1 MTNSNNGIDID
12 RRQILRRSFYLS
24 IVVGLT
30 PSCASVSDFVEE
42 SIYLA
47 KNKSNKKS
55 LQALEQQALR
65 RIEEANKL
73 ITPYAGIP
81 ASNFTRAK
89 RLYQANF
96 PRNIRI
102 ANAQIWALSRL
113 YWAELCLEDDYVSR
127 QKTLPLIRKL
137 LADADQT
144 FSDSTREKVGIIL
157 ANAGMSSALM
167 DGDVKNAEYWYE
179 SSREFRDGFVNNPT
193 NAALHKL
200 DLIQHFS
207 LGASIAA
214 SKNQP
219 YAVWKNI
226 ELAQLQSVNAP
237 SNNKSVGLSTNKSVE
252 NLLRKILN
260 KYSAMVAINVS
271 AADAHC
277 IVSASKDGQIF
288 HTITKLKTPNTRD
301 FDKQTMELLIYG
313 STFREAFIR
322 SGLGGW
328 LGAYAA
334 TNSSGSLS
342 TSNVFIDKIDGISMH
357 HWSYFVATIKQQLAN
372 IGINSTAKVAMILP
386 DDLAILPIRAA
397 KNSTSGTEFLDYYSI
412 SQIPGVASLA
422 RVLEKPQN
430 VKMEFS
436 ALINPTGDLKNT
448 LLEKDYLVRSLGA
461 KANDIRAGLTAKK
474 FINLLQQQNAR
485 YIYISTHGQTLVE
498 DKDENGL
505 FLGNNQFLRAQDVY
519 NAKGSIEADLV
530 ILSACE
536 VGLASR
542 SLNPEPSNLASA
554 FLSKGAGGVISP
566 LWRVEVNST
575 ALLMCK
581 LLEQIVNDNTEP
593 AIALTKAQMWLRDSS
608 ADDFKLF
615 LLGLLGTYPSSATH
629 SIENILTAL
638 SNYRGSDKPYSN
650 TYYWGAFFYMGA

>member
-1 MTNSNNGIDID
+1 MT
-12 RRQILRRSFYLS
+12 
-24 IVVGLT
+24 T
-30 PSCASVSDFVEE
+30 SCASVGNFIEE
-42 SIYLA
+42 TVYLA
-47 KNKSNKKS
+47 KNKSNNRN
-55 LQALEQQALR
+55 LQVYEKQALR

-73 ITPYAGIP
+73 VTPYPGIP

-89 RLYQANF
+89 QLYQANF

-113 YWAELCLEDDYVSR
+113 YWSELCLGDNYESR

-144 FSDSTREKVGIIL
+144 FSNSTREKVGIIL

-167 DGDVKNAEYWYE
+167 DGDVENAEYWFE
-179 SSREFRDGFVNNPT
+179 SSRKFRDGFVNNPT

-214 SKNQP
+214 SRNQP
-219 YAVWKNI
+219 YVMWKNI
-226 ELAQLQSVNAP
+226 ELAQLQSANALN
-237 SNNKSVGLSTNKSVE
+237 NNKSAGLSSDKDVE
-252 NLLRKILN
+252 YLLRRVLN
-260 KYSAMVAINVS
+260 KYGAIVGISVS

-277 IVSASKDGQIF
+277 IISTTNGGRIS
-288 HTITKLKTPNTRD
+288 HTITKLKTPNARD
-301 FDKQTMELLIYG
+301 FDKQTMEWLIYG
-313 STFREAFIR
+313 KIFREVFIS

-342 TSNVFIDKIDGISMH
+342 TSNVFSDKINGISIH
-357 HWSYFVATIKQQLAN
+357 HWNYFVATIKQQLTN
-372 IGINSTAKVAMILP
+372 IGISSTAKVAMIVP

-397 KNSTSGTEFLDYYSI
+397 KDSKTGTGFVDYYSI

-422 RVLEKPQN
+422 RALEKPQN
-430 VKMEFS
+430 TKTEFS
-436 ALINPTGDLKNT
+436 ALFNPTGDLKNAM
-448 LLEKDYLVRSLGA
+448 LEKNYLDMSLGT
-461 KANDIRAGLTAKK
+461 KINDIRAGLTAKE
-474 FINLLQQQNAR
+474 FINLLLQQKAR
-485 YIYISTHGQTLVE
+485 YIYISTHGQTLGG
-498 DKDENGL
+498 DKNGL
-505 FLGNNQFLRAQDVY
+505 FLGNSQTLRAQDVY
-519 NAKGSIEADLV
+519 NTKGTIEADLV

-536 VGLASR
+536 VGLASKD
-542 SLNPEPSNLASA
+542 LNPEPSNLASA
-554 FLSKGAGGVISP
+554 FLSKGAGGVISA

-581 LLEQIVNDNTEP
+581 LLEQIVIDKTEP
-593 AIALTKAQMWLRDSS
+593 AIALTKAQIWLRDSS
-608 ADDFKLF
+608 ADDLKLF
-615 LLGLLGTYPSSATH
+615 LLELLGTYPSSATH
-629 SIENILTAL
+629 SIENILAAL

-650 TYYWGAFFYMGA
+650 AYYWGGFFYMGA